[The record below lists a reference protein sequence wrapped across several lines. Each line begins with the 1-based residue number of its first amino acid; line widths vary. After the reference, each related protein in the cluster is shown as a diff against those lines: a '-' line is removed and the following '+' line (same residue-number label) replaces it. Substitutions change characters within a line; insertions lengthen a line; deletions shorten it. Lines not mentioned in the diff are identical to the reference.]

1 MIRRPPRS
9 TRTDTLFPYTP
20 LFRSVGLFLLV
31 DRAGPLGR
39 RRRPLVAH
47 ALEQRGDAG
56 ADIADHGRGD
66 LDVAVHLSGLDI
78 DLDELLRARIAPG
91 LALAMR
97 QQPVAAGADPP
108 DDVGLLQHQ
117 PARGPGRLRL
127 LVGPKALGHSHRQ
140 YARASSTGRG
150 G

>member
-1 MIRRPPRS
+1 MKPRPPIS
-9 TRTDTLFPYTP
+9 TRTDPPFPYTT
-20 LFRSVGLFLLV
+20 LFRSLV

-78 DLDELLRARIAPG
+78 DLDELLRARLAPG

-97 QQPVAAGADPP
+97 QQPVEEGAVTHA
-108 DDVGLLQHQ
+108 DVGFLPH
-117 PARGPGRLRL
+117 PRARDRGRPRG
-127 LVGPKALGHSHRQ
+127 VA
-140 YARASSTGRG
+140 GRTDP
-150 G
+150 